1 MKAKISPPIRKKI
14 PDASQ
19 FFEGIQQGNLS
30 MLSRAITL
38 CESSQPN
45 HKPTAAELIN
55 LCLPLSGKSVRIGIT
70 GVPGVGKSTFIEQL
84 GLFYLQKGSKVAVLA
99 IDPSSPVSKGS
110 ILGDKTRME
119 KLSAHPDAFIRPT
132 SAGESLGGVAK
143 NTREAMVLCEVA
155 GFDVILIETVG
166 VGQSE
171 TFVHSLCD
179 FFLLLYLAGSG
190 DGLQGIKRGIME
202 MADAIAVNKADG
214 NNLKAAR
221 LAKAELEN
229 ALHIWPPK
237 EGNWSPPV
245 LLCSALTN
253 EGISEIGVLISE
265 RISENKKSGR
275 FQKHRDEQQQFWFKQ
290 SLEEMLKTNFY
301 ACPEVKEALENLK
314 NKGNNNTFN
323 PFEAAEKLMRVYQS
337 SLKK

>member
-1 MKAKISPPIRKKI
+1 
-14 PDASQ
+14 
-19 FFEGIQQGNLS
+19 
-30 MLSRAITL
+30 MLARAITL
-38 CESSQPN
+38 CESTHLN
-45 HKPTAAELIN
+45 HKPIATELIN
-55 LCLPLSGKSVRIGIT
+55 RCLPLSGKSIRVGIT

-119 KLSAHPDAFIRPT
+119 KLSAHPRAFIRPT

-143 NTREAMVLCEVA
+143 NTREAMVLCEAA

-171 TFVHSLCD
+171 TYVHSLCD

-190 DGLQGIKRGIME
+190 DSLQGIKRGIME

-214 NNLKAAR
+214 YNLKAAR
-221 LAKAELEN
+221 QAKAELEN
-229 ALHIWPPK
+229 ALHLWPPK

-245 LLCSALTN
+245 MLCSALAN
-253 EGISEIGVLISE
+253 EGIAEIGELILD
-265 RISENKKSGR
+265 RISENKKNER
-275 FQKHRDEQQQFWFKQ
+275 FQKHRKEQQQFWFKQ
-290 SLEEMLKTNFY
+290 RVEELLKTNFY
-301 ACPEVKEALENLK
+301 ACPDVKEALKELK
-314 NKGNNNTFN
+314 NKEMNNTFN
-323 PFEAAEKLMRVYQS
+323 PFEAAEKLMLVYQS
-337 SLKK
+337 SWL